1 MRRLK
6 VPEPSETMVH
16 IVDDDAAMRNSLQ
29 FLMKAE
35 GIPATTY
42 ESAQHFLDGYTVN
55 SPGCLL
61 VDVRM
66 PGMSGLELHE
76 VIKDK
81 KIPIPVIIMTGHGDI
96 PMAVQAMKAGA
107 LDFLI
112 KPFDNDELLHRVRT
126 CLGEGEDIYKA
137 YNEHHK
143 AEIRIALLTPREYE
157 VMNLLVAG
165 KPNKSIASVLEIS
178 TRTVELHRAKVMDK
192 LEARSLSDVVRVSL
206 QAEGKINNHA
216 S

>member
-1 MRRLK
+1 MHESSK
-6 VPEPSETMVH
+6 TMVH
-16 IVDDDAAMRNSLQ
+16 IVDDDMAMRNSLQ

-42 ESAQHFLDGYTVN
+42 ESAQDFLDAYTVN
-55 SPGCLL
+55 GPGCLL

-66 PGMSGLELHE
+66 PGMTGLELHE
-76 VIKDK
+76 VIRDK
-81 KIPIPVIIMTGHGDI
+81 QLPIPVIIMTGHGDI

-112 KPFDNDELLHRVRT
+112 KPFDNDELLQRVRT
-126 CLGEGEDIYKA
+126 CLGEGEDIYKS

-143 AEIRIALLTPREYE
+143 AADRIALLTPREHE

-165 KPNKSIASVLEIS
+165 KPNKSIASILDIS

-192 LEARSLSDVVRVSL
+192 LEARSLSDVVRISL
-206 QAEGKINNHA
+206 QAEGKINNHIL
-216 S
+216 